1 MRLDIRKTVASRGRG
16 AWWELP
22 PRHPGL
28 AGLVAGMVGLSVMLS
43 VVSGRTLIWAEEAS
57 SSDATVTKTTERL
70 HFKLPPDWPIEKRGG
85 VTAPIPIE
93 EYLAMKFK
101 AVQSQMQTLE
111 QRFNGFDV
119 RLRALEEAAEKQKQ
133 GLHSGGSS
141 AP

>member
-1 MRLDIRKTVASRGRG
+1 MRLDIRETVASRGMG
-16 AWWELP
+16 AWRQLP
-22 PRHPGL
+22 LGTL
-28 AGLVAGMVGLSVMLS
+28 VGLVAGMVGLSMMLS
-43 VVSGRTLIWAEEAS
+43 VSSGGTLAWAEDAS
-57 SSDATVTKTTERL
+57 SSDATVTKTAERL
-70 HFKLPPDWPIEKRGG
+70 HFKLPSDWPIEKRGG

-101 AVQSQMQTLE
+101 AVESQMQVLE

-133 GLHSGGSS
+133 GLRSGGSS